1 MMSSRFADVA
11 GEILAFDM
19 MPEFFE
25 QGGGVR
31 GGSEG
36 GRTRKT
42 DTLRAQRDLAVH
54 LLSLLHAL
62 ALQHAREDWDLGNLQ
77 IHVPDARPPPM
88 NASRAPPLTVPGTG
102 VSKLVGLDGFWT
114 MFFLPAEQKRVER
127 MNKRMPLPV
136 IGGVSAEEQRLLWGS
151 EWGGGLAT
159 GPEAPACERVNAVYQ
174 WVQTLIV
181 ALHNAKGLC
190 VPGPVLSRLQ
200 QHLGDG
206 MLAYNNVRKFTDTP
220 FPFPYSCGI
229 SSVLILYT
237 ASVPFLMWTYV
248 EVVWL
253 SCAMTFMASFT
264 YWVLHE
270 VARDMEDPFL
280 YEPNELPLSRLQFLF
295 NQRLLVFRSVAGS
308 EDNLPEPLR
317 DICSGKGLTF
327 SPGGE
332 VHSSPRSVPG
342 LRFDGGGLATAEHLR
357 GPRYAEKSPLRH
369 SPGGKRGA
377 GRV

>member
-1 MMSSRFADVA
+1 MAGTTPILSRPLLTSLASQWCFATTSRTKGRDSDPLRRPPLPSPPPLGPTGVSPSRASVSPQATAERGGRAGGRYLQAREALQMMSSRFADVA

-77 IHVPDARPPPM
+77 VHVPDARLPPM

-151 EWGGGLAT
+151 EWGGGWRR
-159 GPEAPACERVNAVYQ
+159 GQR
-174 WVQTLIV
+174 
-181 ALHNAKGLC
+181 
-190 VPGPVLSRLQ
+190 R
-200 QHLGDG
+200 
-206 MLAYNNVRKFTDTP
+206 RR
-220 FPFPYSCGI
+220 
-229 SSVLILYT
+229 
-237 ASVPFLMWTYV
+237 
-248 EVVWL
+248 
-253 SCAMTFMASFT
+253 
-264 YWVLHE
+264 
-270 VARDMEDPFL
+270 AR
-280 YEPNELPLSRLQFLF
+280 
-295 NQRLLVFRSVAGS
+295 G
-308 EDNLPEPLR
+308 
-317 DICSGKGLTF
+317 
-327 SPGGE
+327 
-332 VHSSPRSVPG
+332 
-342 LRFDGGGLATAEHLR
+342 
-357 GPRYAEKSPLRH
+357 
-369 SPGGKRGA
+369 
-377 GRV
+377 